1 MKIEITQKEGET
13 MDNVINIQLTVN
25 DEQMTSLLKGK
36 LSDLPE
42 EKIQDIFCA
51 ALKEFFATQTGQ
63 KMFYETRGHYDS
75 TPTPTPL
82 LNKMIEHAID
92 KDLLTEATTGFVR
105 TLQEK
110 YPSLIREAMVNTFAS
125 MFFDQMSKDT
135 LKVQLMKMCDAIN
148 CKVDKR

>member
-1 MKIEITQKEGET
+1 

-63 KMFYETRGHYDS
+63 KMFYESRGYYDS

-92 KDLLTEATTGFVR
+92 KDLLTEATTGFIR
-105 TLQEK
+105 TLQEE

-125 MFFDQMSKDT
+125 MFFDQISKDT
-135 LKVQLMKMCDAIN
+135 LKAQLMGMCDAIN
-148 CKVDKR
+148 CKVDKT